1 MVIEKT
7 KREERIKAML
17 DEVEV
22 SWEDYE
28 ESLAISPRGMN
39 VIMQRDIM
47 EMMVNSRETAEIMIP
62 LVELLVEE
70 LTLGWL
76 GSI

>member
-1 MVIEKT
+1 MDNEELIEEIDKRLPLIEGMSRAEYET

-28 ESLAISPRGMN
+28 ESLAISPRGMD
-39 VIMQRDIM
+39 VILQQDIRDDDQQ
-47 EMMVNSRETAEIMIP
+47 
-62 LVELLVEE
+62 L
-70 LTLGWL
+70 
-76 GSI
+76 